1 MSNAPV
7 SISTKEVG
15 LSASRVYDGSK
26 ILSGADVSITTGV
39 GVETLSYSG
48 GSASSKDVVVSGK
61 YIDAIVLENGLDG
74 SGGLASNYHLPSLDA
89 LNAPVTISQKMV
101 GLSASKIY
109 DAGVGLAGYV
119 ELTTGVGAETLSYS
133 GATSSSKDVAV
144 TGKYIDAIVLED
156 ALDGSG
162 GLASNYQLPS
172 LDALNAP
179 VVIDAKT
186 VNLSASRIYDG
197 SEILSGTD
205 VSVNT
210 GITGESLGY
219 SGATVSSK
227 DVAVSD
233 KFIDAIVL
241 EDAIDGS
248 GGLASNYQLPSLDAL
263 NAPVEIEP
271 ASLIVQA
278 FDEVKTYGRD
288 AVLDENVFDVTG
300 LQGMEKVTSVTL
312 QSDGRSTNA
321 PLGLYNIVTSNA
333 RGLNFDPDNYDIDY
347 LFGVLVVEASP
358 FEQKTALV
366 TVETVQNK
374 VSTSESSSV
383 ETVDTSTFST
393 LTPTSIG
400 PPPPTFITAPPSSL
414 AVPTSVLPPTPVAP
428 PPTPVTPSSTPVAPA
443 PATPEPT
450 SVPTSTPEPT
460 PTPTPEPS
468 STPTSSPEPTPTPTP
483 EPTSTPA
490 ASTPL
495 GDSTTPTQNNTDASG
510 SSPGLTVDLLDRP
523 DTSTVGLIAV
533 SVPKETTTSGTGF
546 SFEVPKEISSMTQK
560 QEVSVE
566 VTLETGAPLPNWLNY
581 QNDTGKF
588 TSSSVPDGAFPI
600 TVIMK
605 IGTQQVAVVISE
617 RGE

>member
-1 MSNAPV
+1 M
-7 SISTKEVG
+7 
-15 LSASRVYDGSK
+15 
-26 ILSGADVSITTGV
+26 
-39 GVETLSYSG
+39 
-48 GSASSKDVVVSGK
+48 
-61 YIDAIVLENGLDG
+61 
-74 SGGLASNYHLPSLDA
+74 
-89 LNAPVTISQKMV
+89 
-101 GLSASKIY
+101 
-109 DAGVGLAGYV
+109 
-119 ELTTGVGAETLSYS
+119 
-133 GATSSSKDVAV
+133 
-144 TGKYIDAIVLED
+144 
-156 ALDGSG
+156 DGSG

-205 VSVNT
+205 VSIST
-210 GITGESLGY
+210 GITGETLGY

-227 DVAVSD
+227 DVALSD

-248 GGLASNYQLPSLDAL
+248 GGLASNYQLPILNVSNAPVSISTKEVGLSASRIYDGSKILSGADVSITTGVGVETLSYSGGSASSKDVVVSGKYIDAIVLEDGLDGSGGLASNYHLPSLDAL

-321 PLGLYNIVTSNA
+321 PLGLYNIVPSNA

-400 PPPPTFITAPPSSL
+400 PL
-414 AVPTSVLPPTPVAP
+414 
-428 PPTPVTPSSTPVAPA
+428 
-443 PATPEPT
+443 
-450 SVPTSTPEPT
+450 
-460 PTPTPEPS
+460 
-468 STPTSSPEPTPTPTP
+468 
-483 EPTSTPA
+483 
-490 ASTPL
+490 
-495 GDSTTPTQNNTDASG
+495 
-510 SSPGLTVDLLDRP
+510 RP
-523 DTSTVGLIAV
+523 HL
-533 SVPKETTTSGTGF
+533 
-546 SFEVPKEISSMTQK
+546 
-560 QEVSVE
+560 
-566 VTLETGAPLPNWLNY
+566 
-581 QNDTGKF
+581 
-588 TSSSVPDGAFPI
+588 
-600 TVIMK
+600 
-605 IGTQQVAVVISE
+605 
-617 RGE
+617 